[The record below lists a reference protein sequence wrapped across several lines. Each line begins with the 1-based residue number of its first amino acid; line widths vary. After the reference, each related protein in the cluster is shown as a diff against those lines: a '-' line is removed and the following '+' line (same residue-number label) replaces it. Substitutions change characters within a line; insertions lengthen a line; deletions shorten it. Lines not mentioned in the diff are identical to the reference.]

1 MEDLDR
7 LEFHRAGIGLVPS
20 SGEDAAQAIFIASLP
35 DTERPHFSCSC
46 QQSGL
51 RTCIHVQEL
60 DRRIRAIDAQ
70 LGGDTW
76 SDRFTRSPWNRL
88 AGHCADE
95 DPVPAAG
102 VRTFHTAD
110 GAIAIVDR
118 RGRELARWYDD
129 SPARDRFL
137 ERLGK
142 APAERPFADRA
153 AILAR
158 LNRLQLTPQER
169 RLEREG
175 AKSSRQAREESFWFR
190 LAYHCARELGDEG
203 LVFRPAVNRDTGAFT
218 FTCHAGGRPVVRFA
232 VPDDAVKA
240 VLRLLTRE
248 LAESEDDAV
257 VPMPLRSLF
266 HVGPSTQMEG
276 DPKVVRPAIVQLK
289 RFGERRYLERD
300 ESRIFRYGRLQ
311 YVPELEVLT
320 ELEEP
325 GKERK
330 FKTPLRLRTE
340 RSRVPAFADDTPPE
354 AAGEVSPADLAGTDL
369 KIFRGFDRIE
379 IRAEKVTLGDRA
391 GGNGHAQA
399 ENGDVDADEAEERS
413 WYWLSVHYGAGS
425 ARVSLTDLLRA
436 RKEGLPYLEVPDGWI
451 DLTSD
456 AVEAVE
462 AVFDDRD
469 PAGPLGHPAAGDR
482 FQLGLPDLL
491 RLYTSTDQ
499 PLPLE
504 VEADGDAR
512 EILDRMVQLRPAQPY
527 RPPRALTS
535 KLRDY
540 QVHGTNWLR
549 FLAENGLGGLLCD
562 DMGLGKTH
570 QAMALMASLTEQDG
584 VPGPFLVICPTTVLP
599 HWKAKLRD
607 HAPGLRAA
615 IHHGPQRNLDET
627 LRKGDVILTSYGI
640 LRNDSI
646 ELASVPFAAV
656 IFDEIQH
663 LKNRDTVSFRA
674 ATGLDAHVRIGLTGT
689 PVENTLTEL
698 KALFD
703 LVLPGYLGSDARFLR
718 RYGETGEGE
727 DGLEGPDDRATRLEE
742 LRRIIS
748 PFILRRTKAAVLDEL
763 PEKIEDLR
771 LCALSEDQISLYREA
786 VEGPG
791 AAEIVGRLE
800 SGTEPVPYIHVFALL
815 NVLKRICDHPALAH
829 DELERAG
836 EYRSGKWDLF
846 RELLDEALDN
856 GQKVV
861 IFTQYLGMVD
871 LIGWHLEELGVGY
884 VTLTGASRNR
894 GDLVDRFNEDPDC
907 RVFVGSLKAG
917 GTGIDLIG
925 GSVVIHYDR
934 WWNSAR
940 EDQATD
946 RVHRMGQ
953 RRAVQVFKLV
963 TEGTLEEKIHSIIER
978 KRRLADAII
987 QEDDPKLSKLFTREE
1002 ILDLLRPVGQEEAT
1016 EAAPA

>member
-1 MEDLDR
+1 MEDHTR

-20 SGEDAAQAIFIASLP
+20 SGEDLGQAIYIASLP

-46 QQSGL
+46 GESGL
-51 RTCIHVQEL
+51 RTCTHLQEL
-60 DRRIRAIDAQ
+60 DRHIRSIDASSP
-70 LGGDTW
+70 GSAW
-76 SDRFTRSPWNRL
+76 SDRFTRSLWNRL

-95 DPVPAAG
+95 DPVPSLG
-102 VRTFHTAD
+102 VRVFDVDD
-110 GAIAIVDR
+110 GVAIVDR

-129 SPARDRFL
+129 SPARARFL
-137 ERLGK
+137 ERLGRV
-142 APAERPFADRA
+142 PEERSFADRA

-169 RLEREG
+169 QLEREG
-175 AKSSRQAREESFWFR
+175 AKSSRQSREESFWFR
-190 LAYHCARELGDEG
+190 LAYHCARELGEEG
-203 LVFRPAVNRDTGAFT
+203 LAFRPAVNRDTGAFT
-218 FTCHAGGRPVVRFA
+218 FTCHAGGRPVVRFS
-232 VPDDAVKA
+232 VPADAVKP

-248 LAESEDDAV
+248 YPDPEGEGEDNAV
-257 VPMPLRSLF
+257 SPIPLRTLF
-266 HVGPSTQMEG
+266 HVGPGTQVDG
-276 DPKVVRPAIVQLK
+276 DPKVVRPAIVTLK
-289 RFGERRYLERD
+289 RFGERRYLER
-300 ESRIFRYGRLQ
+300 EETQRFRYGRLQ

-330 FKTPLRLRTE
+330 FKTPQRLRTE
-340 RSRVPAFADDTPPE
+340 RSRVPSFADDTPE
-354 AAGEVSPADLAGTDL
+354 KAASEVSPDELAGTAL

-379 IRAEKVTLGDRA
+379 IRAEKVTVDSPD
-391 GGNGHAQA
+391 GGNGHRST
-399 ENGDVDADEAEERS
+399 NGDGDVDEDEADDRS

-436 RKEGLPYLEVPDGWI
+436 RKEGLPYLEVSDGWI
-451 DLTSD
+451 DLSSE
-456 AVEAVE
+456 AVNAVE

-469 PAGPLGHPAAGDR
+469 PSGPLGHPAAGDR

-491 RLYTSTDQ
+491 RLHASSDQ
-499 PLPLE
+499 PLPMQ
-504 VEADGDAR
+504 VDADGDAR
-512 EILDRMVQLRPAQPY
+512 ELLDRMVQLRPGQPY
-527 RPPRALTS
+527 RPPKLLTS

-540 QVHGTNWLR
+540 QVYGTNWLR
-549 FLAENGLGGLLCD
+549 FLAENALGGLLCD

-584 VPGPFLVICPTTVLP
+584 VHGPFLVVCPTTVLP

-607 HAPGLRAA
+607 HAPGLRVA
-615 IHHGPQRNLDET
+615 IHHGPQRDLDES
-627 LRKGDVILTSYGI
+627 LRRGDIILTSYGI

-663 LKNRDTVSFRA
+663 LKNRDTVSYRA
-674 ATGLDAHVRIGLTGT
+674 AGGLDAHVRLGLTGT

-703 LVLPGYLGSDARFLR
+703 LVLPGYLGSDARFVK

-727 DGLEGPDDRATRLEE
+727 DGGDGMEDRATRLEE

-771 LCALSEDQISLYREA
+771 LCALSEDQIGLYREA

-791 AAEIVGRLE
+791 AAEIVGRLQ
-800 SGTEPVPYIHVFALL
+800 SGTDPVPYIHVFALL
-815 NVLKRICDHPALAH
+815 NVLKRICDHPALAL
-829 DELERAG
+829 DELENAG
-836 EYRSGKWDLF
+836 NYRSGKWDLF
-846 RELLDEALDN
+846 KELLDEALDN

-861 IFTQYLGMVD
+861 VFTQYLGMVD
-871 LIGWHLEELGVGY
+871 LIAWHLEELGVGY
-884 VTLTGASRNR
+884 VTLTGSSRNR
-894 GDLVDRFNEDPDC
+894 GDLVDRFNQEPDC

-978 KRRLADAII
+978 KRRLADAVI

-1002 ILDLLRPVGQEEAT
+1002 ILDLLRPVDDAS
-1016 EAAPA
+1016 